1 MNFDNDNISNAPPQT
16 PARLAAAAEAS
27 GIARMGKLRA
37 ALAAALRGALTST
50 DYEVRRK
57 REMRAESASNCER
70 KREREGSCE
79 RRRRRRA
86 FDDGVLTAKPSTS
99 TRRPPSKRPQNTPQT
114 KRQEFRACFPDFA
127 DDVTLALHDLY
138 RQVLHAARAHSEAE
152 FEEICQDAGVLDALA
167 AAEAA
172 SLAAEGGPPPEA
184 AARGAR
190 VAAKK
195 AETARL
201 REALAKVREE
211 RVGLEEQ
218 LRARRAD
225 AAAAARRFARVG
237 GDLEPLAAAAA
248 RVVVD

>member
-1 MNFDNDNISNAPPQT
+1 M
-16 PARLAAAAEAS
+16 
-27 GIARMGKLRA
+27 
-37 ALAAALRGALTST
+37 
-50 DYEVRRK
+50 
-57 REMRAESASNCER
+57 NCER
-70 KREREGSCE
+70 KRERERIAKTTTRIRRWRTE
-79 RRRRRRA
+79 RKNSALTSPSLETTKTPPQQRRQQQ
-86 FDDGVLTAKPSTS
+86 K
-99 TRRPPSKRPQNTPQT
+99 
-114 KRQEFRACFPDFA
+114 QEFRACFPDFA

-152 FEEICQDAGVLDALA
+152 FEEICQDAGALDALA
-167 AAEAA
+167 AAEAL

-201 REALAKVREE
+201 RETLAKVREE
-211 RVGLEEQ
+211 QAGLDEQ
-218 LRARRAD
+218 LKARRAD
-225 AAAAARRFARVG
+225 ATAAARRFIRVG